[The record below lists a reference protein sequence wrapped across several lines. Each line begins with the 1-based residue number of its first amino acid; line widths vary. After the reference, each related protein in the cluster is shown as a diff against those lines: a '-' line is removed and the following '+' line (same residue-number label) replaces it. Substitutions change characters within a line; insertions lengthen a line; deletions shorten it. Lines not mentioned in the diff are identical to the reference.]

1 LLGGD
6 IVMEIV
12 FDDGKK
18 FEAISLAVIDQLG
31 KYVDSIVK
39 KKGEIEANA
48 YILIMHQV
56 FLKFLETLVKRFN
69 KFMFDFALKL
79 EEELSKMDE
88 GDEKDEKK

>member
-1 LLGGD
+1 
-6 IVMEIV
+6 MEIV

>member
-88 GDEKDEKK
+88 GDEKDEKE